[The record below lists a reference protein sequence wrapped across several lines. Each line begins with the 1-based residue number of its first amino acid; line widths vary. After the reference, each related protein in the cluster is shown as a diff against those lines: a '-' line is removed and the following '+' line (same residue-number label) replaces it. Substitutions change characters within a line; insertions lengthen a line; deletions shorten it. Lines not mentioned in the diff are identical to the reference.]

1 MMNSRGLT
9 IPFVYQG
16 TGDNYGYRLVEE
28 VLVEKLTERGIDVRV
43 PDADYAWVEN
53 ENVRKIY
60 EKPYKVYDK
69 TFLIMT
75 GAHREFIPKIMSS
88 IDAEKYV
95 MTMWEFSVLP
105 DIIVEQIGFT
115 DITLIVPS
123 KHNYKTFKSYFP
135 NTTIFHVPLGYN
147 KKFRYKKREVNGNF
161 RFLFSGAPAIRKGW
175 YVLGKAFGKAFNMC
189 DPVELYIKSSPNPD
203 GHEDLFNIGGYKNII
218 FDMRALS
225 IEELINLYYS
235 AHVFVFPSFGEGF
248 GLTPLEAIASGL
260 VTLSSDA
267 TGMGD
272 FVNSNTAIKLYTRKR
287 LLDFEGGWSCKCD
300 VPDASDLVR
309 SLKYVYNNYESVY
322 NRLFPYAAQYV
333 DETFSWDKTAD
344 ELIDIMW
351 GQKSCL

>member
-1 MMNSRGLT
+1 MNNRGLT

-28 VLVEKLTERGIDVRV
+28 MLVEKLTERGIDVRV
-43 PDADYAWVEN
+43 PDSDYSWVEN
-53 ENVRKIY
+53 EAVRKIY
-60 EKPYKVYDK
+60 EKPYKIYDK

-75 GAHREFIPKIMSS
+75 GVHVEFIPKIMSS
-88 IDAEKYV
+88 IDADKYV
-95 MTMWEFSVLP
+95 MTMWEYSTLP
-105 DIIVEQIGFT
+105 DIFIKQISFT
-115 DITLIVPS
+115 DVTLIVPS
-123 KHNYKTFKSYFP
+123 RHNYRVFKQYFP
-135 NTTIFHVPLGYN
+135 YKKIFYVPLGYD
-147 KKFRYKKREVNGNF
+147 KRFAYKKRKVNGNF
-161 RFLFSGAPAIRKGW
+161 RFLFSGAPAVRKGW
-175 YVLGKAFGKAFNMC
+175 FVLAKAFEEAFTLC
-189 DPVELYIKSSPNPD
+189 DQVELYIKSSPNPN

-272 FVNSNTAIKLYTRKR
+272 FISSKTAIKLYTRKK
-287 LLDFEGGWSCKCD
+287 LLDFEGGWRCQCD
-300 VPDASDLVR
+300 VVDLKDLIR
-309 SLKYVYNNYESVY
+309 SLKYVYNSYESVY
-322 NRLFPYAAQYV
+322 NRLFPYAAKYV

-344 ELIDIMW
+344 GIIDVIW
-351 GQKSCL
+351 GKD